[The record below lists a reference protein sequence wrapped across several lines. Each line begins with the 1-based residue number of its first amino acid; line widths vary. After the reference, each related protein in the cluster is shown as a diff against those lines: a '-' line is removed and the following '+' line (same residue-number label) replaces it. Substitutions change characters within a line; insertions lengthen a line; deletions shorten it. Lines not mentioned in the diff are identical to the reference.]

1 MDTNPQAEVSPEA
14 QLEAVFARQF
24 GEQPKPEAQDEPED
38 EAEPDEPEAEPEKAE
53 KPEADADEDDG
64 QTQDDDDQPVKVGD
78 RVYTKQELQEALGKS
93 KDYTQKTQAVADQRR
108 AVEEQQKALHQAQ
121 EAQKALFEKAVEI
134 RALETQVQQYE
145 QIDWAALAESD
156 PAQAMKLNF
165 AREALLRK
173 QAKAVSE
180 MQEATVKQRDLS
192 ASMRQQALQRDA
204 EILARDIKGWGPD
217 LGRKI
222 AEAGKSYG
230 YSESELEQVSARDIK
245 VLHKA
250 HLWDELQASK
260 ALTTKKVAEVK
271 PVTVKAARSTLQN
284 QSNSALQ
291 EAKAKA
297 QKSRSVADTEN
308 YLAKLFESKRKR

>member
-14 QLEAVFARQF
+14 KLEAAFARQF
-24 GEQPKPEAQDEPED
+24 GEEPKQEAQDEPED
-38 EAEPDEPEAEPEKAE
+38 EADEPDEPEAEPEKAE
-53 KPEADADEDDG
+53 KPEPEAEEDEGEEIDVDGKTYRVPAELKDAF
-64 QTQDDDDQPVKVGD
+64 
-78 RVYTKQELQEALGKS
+78 LKS
-93 KDYTQKTQAVADQRR
+93 KDYTQKTQAVADQRK
-108 AVEEQQKALHQAQ
+108 ALEEQQKALQQVQ
-121 EAQKALFEKAVEI
+121 EGQKARFEKAVEL
-134 RALETQVQQYE
+134 RSLEHQVQQYE

-173 QAKAVSE
+173 QAKAMQE
-180 MQEATVKQRDLS
+180 MQEVEVKQRELS
-192 ASMRQQALQRDA
+192 ASMRQQNLQRDA

-230 YSESELEQVSARDIK
+230 YSEAELEQVSARDIK

-297 QKSRSVADTEN
+297 QKSRSTSDTEN

>member
-24 GEQPKPEAQDEPED
+24 GEQPKQEAQDEPED
-38 EAEPDEPEAEPEKAE
+38 EAPDEPEAEPEKAE
-53 KPEADADEDDG
+53 KPEAEEDDG
-64 QTQDDDDQPVKVGD
+64 ETVDDEDQPVKVGD
-78 RVYTKQELQEALGKS
+78 KVYTKQELQEALGKS

-134 RALETQVQQYE
+134 RSLEQQVQQYE

-173 QAKAVSE
+173 QAKAVQE
-180 MQEATVKQRDLS
+180 MQEASGKQRDLS
-192 ASMRQQALQRDA
+192 AQMRQQALQRDA

-230 YSESELEQVSARDIK
+230 YSEAELEQVSARDIK

-284 QSNSALQ
+284 QSNSVLQ

-297 QKSRSVADTEN
+297 QKSRSAEDTEN

>member
-14 QLEAVFARQF
+14 KLEAAFARQF
-24 GEQPKPEAQDEPED
+24 GEEPKQEAQDEPED
-38 EAEPDEPEAEPEKAE
+38 EADEPDEPEAEPEKAE
-53 KPEADADEDDG
+53 KPEPEAEEDEGEEIDVDGKTYRVPAELKDAF
-64 QTQDDDDQPVKVGD
+64 
-78 RVYTKQELQEALGKS
+78 LKS
-93 KDYTQKTQAVADQRR
+93 KDYTQKTQAVADQRK
-108 AVEEQQKALHQAQ
+108 ALEEQQKALQQVQ
-121 EAQKALFEKAVEI
+121 EGQKARFEKAVEL
-134 RALETQVQQYE
+134 RSLEHQVQQYE

-173 QAKAVSE
+173 QAKAMQE
-180 MQEATVKQRDLS
+180 MQEVEVKQRELS
-192 ASMRQQALQRDA
+192 ASMRQQNLQRDA

-230 YSESELEQVSARDIK
+230 YSQDELEQVSARDIK

-284 QSNSALQ
+284 QSNSVLQ

-297 QKSRSVADTEN
+297 QKSRSTSDTEN